1 MKNLFTA
8 DSFPNPSTGN
18 TISGNNAGDAM
29 LEETGSTD
37 ATGKLVE
44 IFYKSL
50 LGGYKWAP
58 IVSRKFGRRPP
69 GLLFI
74 CFPKV

>member
-1 MKNLFTA
+1 
-8 DSFPNPSTGN
+8 
-18 TISGNNAGDAM
+18 M
-29 LEETGSTD
+29 LEEAGSTD
-37 ATGKLVE
+37 TNGKLVE

-58 IVSRKFGRRPP
+58 IASWMAGRRQP

>member
-1 MKNLFTA
+1 VAMKNLFTA

-29 LEETGSTD
+29 LEEAGSTD
-37 ATGKLVE
+37 ANGKLVE

-50 LGGYKWAP
+50 LCPHTPASGGFIAAKYKEM
-58 IVSRKFGRRPP
+58 VK
-69 GLLFI
+69 
-74 CFPKV
+74 

>member
-1 MKNLFTA
+1 
-8 DSFPNPSTGN
+8 
-18 TISGNNAGDAM
+18 M
-29 LEETGSTD
+29 LEEAGSTD
-37 ATGKLVE
+37 ANGKLVE